1 MVATATKPNMDQE
14 TASYIINYFSNL
26 MTDNEKLALKHHMH
40 TYKTSDDP
48 KMRRILTNRG
58 WIRTEPEILN
68 FLKHGYDEFEL
79 NVARRIMTENPEK
92 VFLNNCLKCNKLAR
106 TPYAKQ
112 CRHCGHNWHGI
123 TIAQFKLDSA
133 FQLTGKQFFLLGT
146 IVKGDI
152 KKGQFIDLTMLGL
165 NKKPKIETIE
175 LALKRKNGKIRE
187 DIALGTNELT
197 EDEKE
202 FIKNKGSFG
211 TPIDIINDR
220 ST

>member
-1 MVATATKPNMDQE
+1 MDQE

-58 WIRTEPEILN
+58 WIRTESEILN

-79 NVARRIMTENPEK
+79 NVARRITTENPEK
-92 VFLNNCLKCNKLAR
+92 VFLNNCPKCNKLAR
-106 TPYAKQ
+106 TPYARQ
-112 CRHCGHNWHGI
+112 CRHCGDNWHAI
-123 TIAQFKLDSA
+123 TIALFKLNNA
-133 FQLTGKQFFLLGT
+133 YQLKGKQFFLLGT
-146 IVKGDI
+146 VVKGDI

-175 LALKRKNGKIRE
+175 FALKRKDGKVWE

-197 EDEKE
+197 EDDKDY
-202 FIKNKGSFG
+202 ITNKGSFA
-211 TPIDIINDR
+211 TPLDIINDR